1 MIRII
6 PYDPAR
12 EVKPIGWSPVSPKEK
27 HRFRNFPTKC
37 LACELGI
44 PLKRVPATFEE
55 VNIELARHKV
65 AWAFGLK
72 TTKPLKQG
80 A

>member
-1 MIRII
+1 MVRII
-6 PYDPAR
+6 PYDPAK
-12 EVKPIGWSPVSPKEK
+12 EVKPLRWSPISPKEM
-27 HRFRNFPTKC
+27 HRLRNSPREC
-37 LACELGI
+37 LACKRGI

-55 VNIELARHKV
+55 VNTELAQHKV
-65 AWAFGLK
+65 TWAFGLK